1 MKKWGLILFS
11 VLVLLLLVGCEEGG
25 KQLPPISESEEGE
38 TQIPPT
44 NTTPRLIINTPDN
57 NPITTKEWVNKAE
70 KRGVSAFQIQEA
82 GSYNTEI
89 LEMDIRGRGNSTWDM
104 PKKPYNIN
112 LTKEEALFGMTTH
125 RKWVLLAN
133 YADKTLLRTDFAL
146 GLGREVFTDLGWTSD
161 LRSVELVLNGK
172 YQGVYQLVEKIEIA
186 ENRLDITVKGDGAT
200 DFLLERDHRE
210 KDEEYKFTTEK
221 GLRLSWEKTVKDVA
235 TSNTPRIIAIQERVQ
250 EIENLLF
257 SYTDIAELENDID
270 LPSFIDWYLINE
282 LTKNVDAQQYSS
294 IFLYQKN
301 DKLYMG
307 PLWDFDLS
315 SGNANYHTCDDPE
328 GFYVYDE
335 KSAWYY
341 QLFQDPAFVT
351 MVQARW
357 NEKKELVLA
366 HIDQI
371 ADKAS
376 ELEEAQQN
384 NFNRWKILGK
394 YVWPNPVWPDT
405 YQGEIDNLIE
415 WITTRYYWFDEHLNA
430 LPSDK
435 K

>member
-1 MKKWGLILFS
+1 MKKWGVVF
-11 VLVLLLLVGCEEGG
+11 LVLAFFFISIGCEAPGT
-25 KQLPPISESEEGE
+25 PIVPKGD
-38 TQIPPT
+38 IPM
-44 NTTPRLIINTPDN
+44 LIINTPEN
-57 NPITTKEWVNKAE
+57 IPITTKEWINKAQGLGLSE
-70 KRGVSAFQIQEA
+70 FQIQKA
-82 GSYNTEI
+82 GSHTTEI
-89 LEMDIRGRGNSTWDM
+89 LEMDIRGRGNSTWGM

-112 LTKEEALFGMTTH
+112 LKKKEALFGMTTH

-221 GLRLSWEKTVKDVA
+221 GLRLSWEKTVKDVV

-250 EIENLLF
+250 EIEDLLF
-257 SYTDIAELENDID
+257 SYKDIAELKDDID
-270 LPSFIDWYLINE
+270 LPSFIDWYLVNE
-282 LTKNVDAQQYSS
+282 LTKNVDAQQFSS
-294 IFLYQKN
+294 IFLYQK
-301 DKLYMG
+301 DGKLYMG

-315 SGNANYHTCDDPE
+315 SGNANYYTCDDPE

-335 KSAWYY
+335 ESAWYY
-341 QLFQDPAFVT
+341 QLFQDPAFVA

-357 NEKKELVLA
+357 NEKKGLVLA

-430 LPSDK
+430 L
-435 K
+435 